1 MSRSDSSTTAV
12 FTVRAA
18 AEPQA
23 MPRLLEL
30 FAARSIV
37 PERWRAERVGEE
49 LRLAIEVADMD
60 RLEAERLA
68 ERMRQMFLVHRVLT
82 RERRLAR
89 AG

>member
-1 MSRSDSSTTAV
+1 MSRSDNTATAF
-12 FTVRAA
+12 FTIRDA

-49 LRLAIEVADMD
+49 LRLAIEIADMES
-60 RLEAERLA
+60 LEAERLA
-68 ERMRQMFLVHRVLT
+68 ERMRQMIHVHRVLT

>member
-1 MSRSDSSTTAV
+1 MSRSEISPTAV
-12 FTVRAA
+12 FSVRAA

-37 PERWRAERVGEE
+37 PERWRAERVGTD

-68 ERMRQMFLVHRVLT
+68 ERMRQMVLVHRVLT